1 MARGFAKESLMN
13 LSIGLTDDENV
24 TPEELPEAGRFMSVE
39 TLRAMGLPFACNT
52 GEVIQDQSLTL
63 AEELHDAERESRL
76 VYFTFTENGNTLYGS
91 VQYTRP
97 VDCAITATFEPWP
110 DESDAFVTL
119 YDADDMGKLR
129 VRQVASH

>member
-1 MARGFAKESLMN
+1 MN
-13 LSIGLTDDENV
+13 LYGLQNEEHV
-24 TPEELPEAGRFMSVE
+24 EPEELPEAGRYMSVD
-39 TLRAMGLPFACNT
+39 TLRAMGLPFSCNG

-63 AEELHDAERESRL
+63 ADELHDAERESRL
-76 VYFTFTENGNTLYGS
+76 VYFTFPEDGNTLYGS

-110 DESDAFVTL
+110 DESEAFVTL

>member
-1 MARGFAKESLMN
+1 MN
-13 LSIGLTDDENV
+13 LSIGLNNDENV
-24 TPEELPEAGRFMSVE
+24 APEELPEAGRFMSVE
-39 TLRAMGLPFACNT
+39 TLRAMGLPFACNG

-63 AEELHDAERESRL
+63 AEEVCGAERESRL
-76 VYFTFTENGNTLYGS
+76 VYFAFAENGNTLHGA

-110 DESDAFVTL
+110 DESEAFVTL
-119 YDADDMGKLR
+119 YDSDDMGKLR